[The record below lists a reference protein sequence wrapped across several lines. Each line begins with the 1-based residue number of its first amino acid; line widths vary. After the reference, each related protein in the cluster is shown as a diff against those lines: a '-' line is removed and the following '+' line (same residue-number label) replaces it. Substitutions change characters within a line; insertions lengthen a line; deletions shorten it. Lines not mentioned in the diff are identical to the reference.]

1 MPDDWQEAN
10 IAPVFK
16 KGENGRVSNYRPIHF
31 TYIACKRL
39 EHVIAS
45 SMMKHLEGNSIL
57 YDVQH
62 GFWDSRLCETQLLF
76 LYVDLAS
83 FCDCKVQTDLII
95 MNFAKAFDKAS
106 HRLLAQKLHHY
117 GIGGHRYHN
126 TSTSSHQWW
135 KSLNDPLLKTANK
148 PTDSACSA
156 KWYTV
161 WLPSPETNTS
171 PQLTAAPE
179 VMNRG
184 SAPSAPSWLARGPCS
199 FHERCLSWTCW
210 TLALSRLLTSSNLN
224 WPKNL
229 FSNHHSPPPSFLS
242 PHCL

>member
-1 MPDDWQEAN
+1 MICN
-10 IAPVFK
+10 
-16 KGENGRVSNYRPIHF
+16 
-31 TYIACKRL
+31 T
-39 EHVIAS
+39 AS
-45 SMMKHLEGNSIL
+45 ET
-57 YDVQH
+57 
-62 GFWDSRLCETQLLF
+62 RLCETQLLF

-95 MNFAKAFDKAS
+95 MNFAKAFDKVS

-135 KSLNDPLLKTANK
+135 KSLNDPLMKTADE

-184 SAPSAPSWLARGPCS
+184 SAPSAPSWLARVPCS
-199 FHERCLSWTCW
+199 FHERCLSWTSW

-229 FSNHHSPPPSFLS
+229 FSNHHSPLLSFSALPVTFS
-242 PHCL
+242 HWMLAMIDDNDDDDDDDDDDFRRVIYPCHST